1 MEVILAPLA
10 AVFISVGFTTY
21 SNRKLSQGIT
31 ALQDRIEVIEES
43 DLDPEITKKVVTM
56 MVPVVEAVKTL
67 QDTVGVRS

>member
-10 AVFISVGFTTY
+10 AVFISIGFTSY

-31 ALQDRIEVIEES
+31 ALQDRIEIVEES

-67 QDTVGVRS
+67 QDTVGGR

>member
-10 AVFISVGFTTY
+10 AVFISIGFTSY

-31 ALQDRIEVIEES
+31 ALQDRIEVLEDS
-43 DLDPEITKKVVTM
+43 DPGPEITKKVVTM